1 MFERDI
7 SKIKTIIESK
17 STFVFDFDGVLADS
31 VDIKTWAFGEIY
43 KCHGDGV
50 VDQVVNHHIENGGM
64 SRFEKFKYYH
74 KNFLNQELTEKNMQ
88 VLCDSFSSLVMK
100 AVIDSPEI
108 RGANKFLNNYC
119 INNKLSFVNSATPQ
133 NEIEQIVVQR
143 NMDKFFTFV
152 FGSPSSKSDNLKNIF
167 SRYNTTPEQTVF
179 FGDAVA
185 DFKAATEVGC
195 EFIGIGE
202 DIEDALM
209 YAETQPTKKY
219 GLLENFE
226 EVI

>member
-1 MFERDI
+1 
-7 SKIKTIIESK
+7 
-17 STFVFDFDGVLADS
+17 
-31 VDIKTWAFGEIY
+31 
-43 KCHGDGV
+43 
-50 VDQVVNHHIENGGM
+50 
-64 SRFEKFKYYH
+64 
-74 KNFLNQELTEKNMQ
+74 MQ

-143 NMDKFFTFV
+143 NMEKFFTFV

-179 FGDAVA
+179 FGVVLGKRHA
-185 DFKAATEVGC
+185 
-195 EFIGIGE
+195 
-202 DIEDALM
+202 
-209 YAETQPTKKY
+209 
-219 GLLENFE
+219 
-226 EVI
+226 